1 MKKYRNTLR
10 FVGRIL
16 IIWIIEVLGLLFM
29 VWLLPGVR
37 VDNLLTAVM
46 AVAVIGVL
54 NALLWPLLSY
64 LMLPFAVLTLG
75 LFSLVLN
82 GVLVLLASFFVE
94 GFEVATLWDG
104 IAVTL
109 GLTAINAI
117 MSSLLTIDDDNSF
130 HRNAVRR
137 RIQRRKKPVET
148 DVPGVLFLE
157 FDGLSKPVLER
168 AMSEGYLP
176 TLANWLGERPGVS
189 QIRTEGQEVRFLHA
203 GQTEAEADLL
213 RAMIEA
219 GFRVV
224 AFGSRQKSL
233 EDVFMQV
240 TKGLV
245 Q

>member
-1 MKKYRNTLR
+1 MQKRRNTLR
-10 FVGRIL
+10 FIGRIL
-16 IIWIIEVLGLLFM
+16 IIWAIEVLGLLFM

-37 VDNLLTAVM
+37 VDSLLTAIM
-46 AVAVIGVL
+46 AVAAIGVL

-82 GVLVLLASFFVE
+82 GVLVLLATVFVE

-137 RIQRRKKPVET
+137 RIQRRTKPVET

-157 FDGLSKPVLER
+157 LDGLAKPVLER
-168 AMSEGYLP
+168 AMSEGYMP
-176 TLANWLGERPGVS
+176 TLAQWLESGSHRLSAGRPISLHRRRQARLASCSV
-189 QIRTEGQEVRFLHA
+189 RTRISRPFA
-203 GQTEAEADLL
+203 GGIGLA
-213 RAMIEA
+213 
-219 GFRVV
+219 
-224 AFGSRQKSL
+224 SSL
-233 EDVFMQV
+233 CLPAVPRR
-240 TKGLV
+240 
-245 Q
+245 